1 MSRLSWQAMLAEVL
15 GSGKAMARVAIVGV
29 GHELRGDD
37 AAGLVVVHGLQ
48 KVPTDKE
55 RLLVIDAGSA
65 PENQTGPLRRFK
77 PDIVLLIDA
86 AQMNETPGT
95 VRWLPWGEIGGAS
108 ALTHALPLHV
118 LARYLSGELGCEV
131 ALLCVQPAQDAIGAP
146 LSPVVRQATDAIKDA
161 LAQEVSHD
169 DRLCV

>member
-1 MSRLSWQAMLAEVL
+1 MSRPPWQAMLAEMF
-15 GSGKAMARVAIVGV
+15 GSGKAIARVAIVGV

-37 AAGLVVVHGLQ
+37 AAGLVVVRGLQ
-48 KVPTDKE
+48 RVPADEE
-55 RLLVIDAGSA
+55 RLLVLDAGSA

-95 VRWLPWGEIGGAS
+95 VRWLPWGEVGGVS
-108 ALTHALPLHV
+108 AFTHALPLHV

-131 ALLCVQPAQDAIGAP
+131 ALLCVQPEQDDIGAP
-146 LSPVVRQATDAIKDA
+146 LSPAVRQATDAIRDA
-161 LAQEVSHD
+161 LAQETKHGD
-169 DRLCV
+169 M